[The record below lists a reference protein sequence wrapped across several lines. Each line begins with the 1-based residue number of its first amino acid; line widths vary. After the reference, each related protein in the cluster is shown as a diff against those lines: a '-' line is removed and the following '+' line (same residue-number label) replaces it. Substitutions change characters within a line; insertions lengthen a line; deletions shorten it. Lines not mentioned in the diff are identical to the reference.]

1 MGQEDEVHG
10 RGGRQVGR
18 SADEHSGAQSREGQ
32 EQTRNVGSDF
42 AQDALETRTNEAS
55 GYKSFSRTP
64 KYLQQLVVTKILKGR
79 LGTKALCRKI

>member
-1 MGQEDEVHG
+1 MIDADVHQGQSLPSSVGQEDEVHG

-42 AQDALETRTNEAS
+42 AQDALEA
-55 GYKSFSRTP
+55 
-64 KYLQQLVVTKILKGR
+64 R
-79 LGTKALCRKI
+79 LDFTKASAELQVFAATGCHQDS